1 MKARWLWALA
11 LAVIAGAVTA
21 GVVLATPQ
29 SGVTTSFIVN
39 KIPLSEL
46 DIKAH
51 TIPADVWQLRLK
63 TQGITDGYVVDNVL
77 HPGGTTGWHSHPGP
91 SLIYVIKGSVTN
103 YESDDPTCAGQVYT
117 APAAFVDEGG
127 DHVHRLV
134 NAGSVDAE
142 TIAVQFI
149 PSGAARRIDA
159 DVPANCPS

>member
-1 MKARWLWALA
+1 MKSRWMWALVLA
-11 LAVIAGAVTA
+11 LMAGAVTA
-21 GVVLATPQ
+21 GVVSATPQ

-46 DIKAH
+46 DLKAH
-51 TIPADVWQLRLK
+51 TIPADTWQLRFK

-91 SLIYVIKGSVTN
+91 SLIYVIKGEVTN

-127 DHVHRLV
+127 DHVHKLV
-134 NAGSVDAE
+134 NAGTIDAE
-142 TIAVQFI
+142 TIAVQFL
-149 PSGAARRIDA
+149 PQGAPRRIEA
-159 DVPANCPS
+159 DVPSNCPS